1 MSTLRP
7 VDRAALVATR
17 RDIHQHPELG
27 FEETRTASL
36 ITERLRGLN
45 YQVTPGIGKT
55 GVVGLKGNGGRCVLL
70 RADMDALPVEEANAV
85 PYRSSQP
92 GKMHACGHDGH
103 VAIGLEVAR
112 RLAPLD
118 LTGSV
123 KFAFQPAEEVSN
135 GAQAMINDGVLEKP
149 KVDAAF
155 GLHLWNDLPVGTIGI
170 MAGALG
176 LTRQDDPVKIE
187 QDLMEIVPRADW
199 TWFSHTLIQH
209 GRSVCIARRPRCA
222 DCVLNRLCPS
232 SQV

>member
-92 GKMHACGHDGH
+92 GRCTPAVTTGTSPSASRWRAASRRSTSP
-103 VAIGLEVAR
+103 VA
-112 RLAPLD
+112 
-118 LTGSV
+118 
-123 KFAFQPAEEVSN
+123 
-135 GAQAMINDGVLEKP
+135 
-149 KVDAAF
+149 
-155 GLHLWNDLPVGTIGI
+155 
-170 MAGALG
+170 
-176 LTRQDDPVKIE
+176 
-187 QDLMEIVPRADW
+187 
-199 TWFSHTLIQH
+199 
-209 GRSVCIARRPRCA
+209 
-222 DCVLNRLCPS
+222 
-232 SQV
+232 